1 VWTLLFFGGEAEIL
15 SALGQMALC
24 QHLWSEIRNSVA
36 VLVGRIFEASVWT
49 TREWISKLWA
59 KTIEFFLD
67 MVSIIIHCV
76 SKYKVSII
84 LIIIL
89 NSIFKNI
96 LGANKQSSPLTLKP
110 WVFFYKLK
118 KIKKKFYF
126 LKILKISTRR
136 IQYTIFTT
144 DNWHKNFVLKAK
156 LCPTTWI
163 WTTQK
168 EAPRVSFVT

>member
-1 VWTLLFFGGEAEIL
+1 
-15 SALGQMALC
+15 
-24 QHLWSEIRNSVA
+24 
-36 VLVGRIFEASVWT
+36 
-49 TREWISKLWA
+49 
-59 KTIEFFLD
+59 
-67 MVSIIIHCV
+67 
-76 SKYKVSII
+76 

-96 LGANKQSSPLTLKP
+96 SGAKNQSSPLTLKP
-110 WVFFYKLK
+110 WVFFFINK

-126 LKILKISTRR
+126 LKILKISTRC

-144 DNWHKNFVLKAK
+144 DNWRNHFLLKAK

-168 EAPRVSFVT
+168 EALRVSFATKFSLL